1 MNKRLLLS
9 AVFFLILSSYGYAND
24 SRDGNYWAEINSYA
38 KMGYVFGLI
47 DGIFTGRYFGIKT
60 SDTCD
65 KGYLDEMH
73 KYFEGIVPKQVYEGI
88 NSFYADVRNRKI
100 EIFNSFYIVLMR
112 IGGESEDLINALI
125 QDLRKGKKL
134 QRDEFGLKP

>member
-1 MNKRLLLS
+1 MYKRLLLS
-9 AVFFLILSSYGYAND
+9 TVIFLMLSSYGYSND
-24 SRDGNYWAEINSYA
+24 SNDGNYWAEIDSYV

-60 SDTCD
+60 SDSCD

-73 KYFEGIVPKQVYEGI
+73 KYFEGIMPKQVYEGI
-88 NSFYADVRNRKI
+88 NSFYADLRNRKI
-100 EIFNSFYIVLMR
+100 EVFNAFYIVLMR
-112 IGGESEDLINALI
+112 IGGESEDLINALT

-134 QRDEFGLKP
+134 QRDEFDLKP